1 MDTTRV
7 MQGGAVAIVVAA
19 FFAGVRLAPPIAEA
33 ASVETAAD
41 TELPTP
47 VIRNVAPVD
56 PRQRALASHLAKR
69 YRLAMEPTEHL
80 VEVAHNAA
88 RQVGLDPLLLLA
100 VMAIESG
107 FNPIAESVMGAKGL
121 MQVIPKFHKQV
132 VARHGGEQAMLDP
145 DVNIM
150 IGAHILRDYIDRTGN
165 IEAGLQF
172 YNGSL
177 RDESSQYSEK
187 VIAERDRLRQVVQQ
201 VRQSPASQRI

>member
-1 MDTTRV
+1 MAMTRV
-7 MQGGAVAIVVAA
+7 MQRGALAIMVAA
-19 FFAGVRLAPPIAEA
+19 MCAGVRVASPDADAAPAEPA
-33 ASVETAAD
+33 AET
-41 TELPTP
+41 EP
-47 VIRNVAPVD
+47 VIRNVAQAD

-69 YRLAMEPTEHL
+69 YRLAMEPTERM
-80 VEVAHNAA
+80 VEVAHDAA

-100 VMAIESG
+100 VMAIESR
-107 FNPIAESVMGAKGL
+107 FNPIAESVVGAKGL

-150 IGAHILRDYIDRTGN
+150 IGAHILKDYIARTGN

-177 RDESSQYSEK
+177 WDESSQYSEK
-187 VIAERDRLRQVVQQ
+187 VMAERDRLRQVVQQ
-201 VRQSPASQRI
+201 ARRAPASQRI